1 MRPGSVLLALV
12 LLGTVVIPFAVL
24 PSAFDEFRLPKE
36 MALRAEALVILSVF
50 LGALVLGSAKRMR
63 FDRWLILPVIAL
75 IWMAIVAVT
84 STNPTLSALRLAAG
98 AATFIVFVAT
108 MQVAEGGRMLL
119 PLLGL
124 PLGAA
129 IVNALVDILEEL
141 NLWRPFP
148 PNPELTQHLRSNA
161 FIGNPNEVGS
171 YLAVAALA
179 CLAAAIAD
187 VGRRRWFVIGAA
199 VLSAGVVASQTLTA
213 VVALIAGAFVLFAL
227 ISWKHALAAA
237 VVPLVV
243 VACVAPLRNRA
254 VSMTRMFRSG
264 DYNLLVSDRL
274 APSVSAFLMTAD
286 HPLTGVGPG
295 AFGWNYYVYKPR
307 AEQRFPLLQKAW
319 SRGTNFGEVH
329 NDHLQVLAEGGVPG
343 YLIFVALAAM
353 LGAISRRRLA
363 PPDSAPQRF
372 AVFLALL
379 RWRCCGSSCRSG
391 NFHWR
396 LRRSEC

>member
-1 MRPGSVLLALV
+1 
-12 LLGTVVIPFAVL
+12 
-24 PSAFDEFRLPKE
+24 

-50 LGALVLGSAKRMR
+50 LGALVLGSAKRIR
-63 FDRWLILPVIAL
+63 FDRWLILPVVAL
-75 IWMAIVAVT
+75 IWMAIVAIT
-84 STNPTLSALRLAAG
+84 STNPTVSALRLAAG

-108 MQVAEGGRMLL
+108 MQSADGARVFL

-129 IVNALVDILEEL
+129 VANAVVVILEEL
-141 NLWRPFP
+141 NIWAPFS
-148 PNPELTQHLRSNA
+148 PNPELTHHLQSNA

-179 CLAAAIAD
+179 CMAAAIAD
-187 VGRRRWFVIGAA
+187 VARRRWFVIAA
-199 VLSAGVVASQTLTA
+199 VVLLAGVVASQTLTA

-243 VACVAPLRNRA
+243 VACVAPLRDRA
-254 VSMTRMFRSG
+254 VNMARMFRSG

-274 APSVSAFLMTAD
+274 APSVSAFLMTVD

-295 AFGWNYYVYKPR
+295 AFGWNYYDYKPR
-307 AEQRFPLLQKAW
+307 AEQRFPLLQAAW
-319 SRGTNFGEVH
+319 SRGMNFGEVH

-343 YLIFVALAAM
+343 YLMFLALAAM
-353 LGAISRRRLA
+353 LGAISLRGVSA
-363 PPDSAPQRF
+363 ADSAPQRF
-372 AVFLALL
+372 AVLLALPL
-379 RWRCCGSSCRSG
+379 SVLWLVLSLGQFPLETTAVRMLIVHFAALCAA
-391 NFHWR
+391 WR
-396 LRRSEC
+396 L